1 MNYVLK
7 KCSMRLLDLNMES
20 NLKYMKM
27 VCNVLLALLYRILA
41 CRVPMMPFNTIKNKL
56 HDIVNDRSII
66 DNNNNNIL
74 YLLN

>member
-1 MNYVLK
+1 
-7 KCSMRLLDLNMES
+7 MRLLDLNMES

-56 HDIVNDRSII
+56 HDIVIVWLYYV
-66 DNNNNNIL
+66 L
-74 YLLN
+74 YLIYEGLKLD